1 VNVYRVQD
9 SKIIDIDIYE
19 AQQYEVDEFFG

>member
-1 VNVYRVQD
+1 MNVYRVQD

-19 AQQYEVDEFFG
+19 AHQYEVDEFFG